1 MNPIFNGCGP
11 PSIFQPSDARTKVQL
26 HCRSPGRDSSDLW
39 DVVAVATG
47 LGMRVLDIY
56 IYIYEYMY
64 HIYIYIITYNHVM
77 VLVNYPHM
85 YIYIY
90 HLKARKIRGISWYSF
105 FTHDSHDT

>member
-39 DVVAVATG
+39 DIVAVATG

-64 HIYIYIITYNHVM
+64 HTADPGRRKGECVREKEFMTQLPGKNNTNS
-77 VLVNYPHM
+77 LTPAD
-85 YIYIY
+85 
-90 HLKARKIRGISWYSF
+90 ARGSA
-105 FTHDSHDT
+105 